1 MKKSQLER
9 FIRDN
14 REDFDAFEPSANLWD
29 KLNQQLPADTSA
41 DLELGG
47 QPLGKQKSFFPVF
60 FSKNIIKIAAS
71 VLLVSGFLGFFFNQY
86 QKSNNPDAVVANVS
100 PDDAKA
106 VFQYASLI
114 ERKRDELKV
123 LETED
128 PHLYQEFASEVDR
141 LDLEYEKLKTE
152 LPKSPNQE
160 EVIQAMVQNL
170 QSQLGVLN
178 QQLQIIQK
186 IKQAK
191 QNHENTI

>member
-1 MKKSQLER
+1 MKKHTLER

-29 KLNQQLPADTSA
+29 KLSQQLPADNSA
-41 DLELGG
+41 NLELGG
-47 QPLGKQKSFFPVF
+47 QPLRKQKSFFPIF
-60 FSKNIIKIAAS
+60 FSKNSIKIAAS
-71 VLLVSGFLGFFFNQY
+71 VLLVSGLCFFFNQY

-100 PDDAKA
+100 PDNAKA

-123 LETED
+123 LEIED
-128 PHLYQEFASEVDR
+128 PHLYQEFASEVDH